1 MYKFSE
7 KEIENIIIDNLE
19 TIEPKLR
26 LLRRQ
31 YNFAQRGRID
41 LLCLDRH
48 NNLVIIE
55 IKTYARPGS
64 IYQLL
69 KYPEL
74 LIQRFPK
81 YNKKFRLI
89 LCFLKGSLET
99 RDLCILNGVLPL
111 KFKYSSLFIA
121 KKKLELKLKVD
132 LDYDMNLFMESHN
145 LSKQF
150 FSDKH

>member
-7 KEIENIIIDNLE
+7 NEIEDILIDNLE
-19 TIEPKLR
+19 TIESGLR

-31 YNFAQRGRID
+31 FNFAQRGRID
-41 LLCLDRH
+41 LLCLDRW

-81 YNKKFRLI
+81 YNQKFRLI

-99 RDLCILNGVLPL
+99 RDLCILNGILPL
-111 KFKYSSLFIA
+111 KFKYSSLLIA
-121 KKKLELKLKVD
+121 KKRLEFKLKID
-132 LDYDMNLFMESHN
+132 LDYKMELFMKSHK
-145 LSKQF
+145 LSKLF
-150 FSDKH
+150 FLNKY